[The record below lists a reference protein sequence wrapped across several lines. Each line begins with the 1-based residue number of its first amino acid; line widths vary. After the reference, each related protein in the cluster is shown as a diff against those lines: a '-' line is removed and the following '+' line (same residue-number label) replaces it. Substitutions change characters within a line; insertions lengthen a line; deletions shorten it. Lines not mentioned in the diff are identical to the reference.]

1 MSDEP
6 VPGTLYLVGTP
17 IGNVEDLSP
26 RARKIL
32 GAVDLIA
39 AEDTRHTRAL
49 LSRFDIHRPLVSYHD
64 HNKES
69 RTPELVT
76 RLREGASVA
85 IVSDA
90 GSPGISDPAF
100 TLVRAAVLAE
110 APVVPIP
117 GPSSALCALEVS
129 GLPTDRF
136 AFEGFLPRR
145 AADRRRRLGE
155 LAEDPRTV
163 VVFESPRRV
172 PALLGDLVDRLGD
185 RRVAV
190 CRELTK
196 LHEEVLR
203 GRASEVRAAIV
214 DTPLRGEVV
223 VVVEGARREA
233 TMDLEAAVDEAHG
246 LVAGGMRKRAAAAQ
260 VARRHGTSSNAIYR
274 ALLHDPDVA
283 DPTGVSPR
291 SPPD

>member
-1 MSDEP
+1 LSDEP

-49 LSRFDIHRPLVSYHD
+49 LSRFDIHRPLISYHD

-69 RTPELVT
+69 RTPELVA

-100 TLVRAAVLAE
+100 TLVRAAVSAE

-145 AADRRRRLGE
+145 SGRRRARIEELRGE
-155 LAEDPRTV
+155 ARTIIF
-163 VVFESPRRV
+163 FESPHRLKAAIRD
-172 PALLGDLVDRLGD
+172 LLDVLGD
-185 RRVAV
+185 RPASIS
-190 CRELTK
+190 RELTK
-196 LHEEVLR
+196 KFEETRRGTLASLLEWIESKPPRGEFVLVVAGR
-203 GRASEVRAAIV
+203 GRAGDAANGDAARA
-214 DTPLRGEVV
+214 GE
-223 VVVEGARREA
+223 EA
-233 TMDLEAAVDEAHG
+233 EDGDEEE
-246 LVAGGMRKRAAAAQ
+246 
-260 VARRHGTSSNAIYR
+260 
-274 ALLHDPDVA
+274 DE
-283 DPTGVSPR
+283 
-291 SPPD
+291 

>member
-1 MSDEP
+1 VSDEP

-49 LSRFDIHRPLVSYHD
+49 LSRFDIHQPLVSYHD

-69 RTPELVT
+69 RTPELIA

-100 TLVRAAVLAE
+100 TLVRAAVSAE

-145 AADRRRRLGE
+145 SGRRRGRIEELRGE
-155 LAEDPRTV
+155 PRTIIF
-163 VVFESPRRV
+163 FESPHRLKAAIRD
-172 PALLGDLVDRLGD
+172 LLDVLGD
-185 RRVAV
+185 RPASIS
-190 CRELTK
+190 RELTK
-196 LHEEVLR
+196 KFEETRR
-203 GRASEVRAAIV
+203 GTLASLLEWVEAK
-214 DTPLRGEVV
+214 PPRGEFVLVV
-223 VVVEGARREA
+223 AGSRRAGPGGSAEA
-233 TMDLEAAVDEAHG
+233 EEAAEAEDEEE
-246 LVAGGMRKRAAAAQ
+246 
-260 VARRHGTSSNAIYR
+260 
-274 ALLHDPDVA
+274 DE
-283 DPTGVSPR
+283 
-291 SPPD
+291 